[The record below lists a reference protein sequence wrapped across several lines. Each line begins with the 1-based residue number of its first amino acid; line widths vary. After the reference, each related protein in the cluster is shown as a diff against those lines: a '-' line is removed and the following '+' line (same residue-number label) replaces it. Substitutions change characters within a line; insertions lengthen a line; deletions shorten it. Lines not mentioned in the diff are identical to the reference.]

1 MSLLPSLS
9 PLAAILL
16 AVSLAYYRLEPFQYW
31 KQIRAHAADTWK
43 KLPPGVQAHE
53 ETEYYKRI
61 GSLAGEVQGSEA
73 GRIPGVMGWI
83 FWILFNTGADR
94 MLSVG
99 MSVLALALV
108 ILGSAH
114 ATRRL
119 LWLASWFDGDR
130 ILWPLITLSSL
141 TAFSVALMFLG
152 DWYVSKA
159 REVIDANA
167 KELSKHVTAGASSA
181 KIQVSKNPT

>member
-31 KQIRAHAADTWK
+31 KQIRAHAADIWK
-43 KLPPGVQAHE
+43 KLPPGAEAHE

-61 GSLAGEVQGSEA
+61 GSLAGKVRSSEA
-73 GRIPGVMGWI
+73 GRIPGIMGWI
-83 FWILFNTGADR
+83 FWLLFNTGADR

-114 ATRRL
+114 ATGRI
-119 LWLASWFDGDR
+119 LWLASWFDDEQ
-130 ILWPLITLSSL
+130 ILWPLVTLSFF

-152 DWYVSKA
+152 DWYVSRA
-159 REVIDANA
+159 REVINANA
-167 KELSKHVTAGASSA
+167 KELSKHVSAGASSA
-181 KIQVSKNPT
+181 KIHVSRTPS